1 MAMSRKWTAIIFF
14 IITQINIV
22 NSELSMLVSVVG
34 HAIEDLFVANA
45 GITIMLAV
53 IIAEAKTIVMVTG
66 KNDFYGR
73 QECK

>member
-1 MAMSRKWTAIIFF
+1 
-14 IITQINIV
+14 
-22 NSELSMLVSVVG
+22 MLVSVVG